1 MDNNIPN
8 TVSENE
14 RIKTLKDA
22 EPEILSY
29 KNVKLDYSEKP
40 KDSRKKVEIILLLV
54 IIGIFV
60 SALVLYEKNN

>member
-40 KDSRKKVEIILLLV
+40 KDSRKKVEIILLL
-54 IIGIFV
+54 IT
-60 SALVLYEKNN
+60 VLHLQAQAFICCLK

>member
-29 KNVKLDYSEKP
+29 KNVKMCNF
-40 KDSRKKVEIILLLV
+40 IAIL
-54 IIGIFV
+54 FC
-60 SALVLYEKNN
+60 LYL